1 MKDQNLGPAAA
12 VHYWARTTRDATA
25 IVYEGA
31 RISYGTLSARVRSLA
46 VALSDGG
53 VRPGD
58 RIAFLGRNGPVLL
71 EAALAAAHLGAV
83 FVPLNIRLAG
93 AEVAYLLGDCRPHTL
108 IAEDPALIDGIA
120 DTVPVQ
126 RFLLAD
132 SGPAASG
139 VHPRWETLATGE
151 TGETAAETAGT
162 PETADAA
169 PPVAVRPTDPAVIM
183 YTSGT
188 TGRPKG
194 AVLTHGNLWWNH
206 INTAAVIRTRLGD
219 TTLVLAPMF
228 HIAGLSGFTLGSLC
242 YGGTLV
248 IRRTFSPE
256 QCLADLVEHR
266 VANLIAVPTMFAAI
280 AATPGFPHADLSAL
294 RAAIVGGAPVPPAL
308 VRDYLAHGITL
319 HQAWGMTETAP
330 LASHL
335 PTELVAAHPDAAGF
349 PLPHTEIRL
358 VDPATGGVV
367 TEPEVAAEICVRGP
381 NVFAGYWNNPE
392 ATGRVLDDAGWFRS
406 GDIGRVD
413 KNGLLFIVD
422 RLKDVIISG
431 GENIY
436 PAELERQLAE
446 YPGVR
451 EAAVVG
457 VEHPRWGES
466 PVAVLCQDGDARATL
481 EEIRAFTGQRLA
493 RYKLPT
499 AVHHVDAL
507 PRNGSGKVDKAA
519 LRTQVLG
526 GRRP

>member
-1 MKDQNLGPAAA
+1 MKEQNLGSAAA
-12 VHYWARTTRDATA
+12 VHYWARTARDTTA
-25 IVYEGA
+25 IVYEST
-31 RISYGTLSARVRSLA
+31 RISYGALSARVRSLA
-46 VALSDGG
+46 AALSDGG
-53 VRPGD
+53 VRTGD

-71 EAALAAAHLGAV
+71 AAALAASHLGAV
-83 FVPLNIRLAG
+83 FVPLNVRLAG
-93 AEVAYLLGDCRPHTL
+93 SEVAYLLGDCRPHTL
-108 IAEDPALIDGIA
+108 IAEDAGRPLIDGIA

-126 RFLLAD
+126 RFLLAER
-132 SGPAASG
+132 GPAASG
-139 VHPRWETLATGE
+139 AHPRWEPLPMPE
-151 TGETAAETAGT
+151 VAEAVEP

-206 INTAAVIRTRLGD
+206 LNTAAVIRTRLGD
-219 TTLVLAPMF
+219 PTLVLAPMF

-242 YGGTLV
+242 HGGTLV
-248 IRRTFSPE
+248 IRRSFSPE
-256 QCLADLVEHR
+256 QCLEDLVEHR

-280 AATPGFPHADLSAL
+280 AATPGFPRADLSAL
-294 RAAIVGGAPVPPAL
+294 RAAIVGGAPVPPTL
-308 VRDYLAHGITL
+308 VRDYLAHGIPL

-367 TEPEVAAEICVRGP
+367 TEPEVPAEICVRGP
-381 NVFAGYWNNPE
+381 HVFAGYWNDPE

-436 PAELERQLAE
+436 PAELERHLAE

-451 EAAVVG
+451 EAAVIG

-466 PVAVLCQDGDARATL
+466 PVAVVCQDGEGRATL
-481 EEIRAFTGQRLA
+481 EEIRAFIGQRLA

-499 AVHHVDAL
+499 AVHHLDAL

-519 LRTQVLG
+519 LRARVLG

>member
-1 MKDQNLGPAAA
+1 MKEQNLGSAAA
-12 VHYWARTTRDATA
+12 VHYWARTTRDTTA
-25 IVYEGA
+25 IVYEST

-46 VALSDGG
+46 PALSDGG
-53 VRPGD
+53 VRAGD

-71 EAALAAAHLGAV
+71 AAALAAAHLGAV
-83 FVPLNIRLAG
+83 FVPLNVRLAG
-93 AEVAYLLGDCRPHTL
+93 SEVAYLLGDCRPHTL
-108 IAEDPALIDGIA
+108 IAEDANRPLIDGIA
-120 DTVPVQ
+120 DTVSVQ

-132 SGPAASG
+132 SGPAAAEA
-139 VHPRWETLATGE
+139 HPRWEPLPMPEAV
-151 TGETAAETAGT
+151 ETAEP

-206 INTAAVIRTRLGD
+206 VNTAAVIRTRLGD
-219 TTLVLAPMF
+219 PTLVLAPMF

-248 IRRTFSPE
+248 IRRSFSPE
-256 QCLADLVEHR
+256 QCLEDLVEHR

-280 AATPGFPHADLSAL
+280 AATAGFPRADLSAL

-308 VRDYLAHGITL
+308 VRDYLAHGIPL

-330 LASHL
+330 LAGHL

-381 NVFAGYWNNPE
+381 NVFAGYWNDPE

-406 GDIGRVD
+406 GDIGRFD

-436 PAELERQLAE
+436 PAELERHLAE

-466 PVAVLCQDGDARATL
+466 PVAVLCQDEDGRATL
-481 EEIRAFTGQRLA
+481 EEIRAFIGQRLA

-499 AVHHVDAL
+499 AVHHADAL

-519 LRTQVLG
+519 LRVQVLG
-526 GRRP
+526 GQRP

>member
-1 MKDQNLGPAAA
+1 MRQQNLGSAAA
-12 VHYWARTTRDATA
+12 VHYWARTTRDTTA

-46 VALSDGG
+46 AALSDGG
-53 VRPGD
+53 VRRGD

-83 FVPLNIRLAG
+83 FVPLNARLAG
-93 AEVAYLLGDCRPHTL
+93 GEVAYLLGDCRPHTL
-108 IAEDPALIDGIA
+108 IAEDAHRALVDAFA

-132 SGPAASG
+132 SGPVGPA
-139 VHPRWETLATGE
+139 VHPRWEPLP
-151 TGETAAETAGT
+151 TAEA
-162 PETADAA
+162 ADAA
-169 PPVAVRPTDPAVIM
+169 PPVAVLPDDPAVIM

-206 INTAAVIRTRLGD
+206 LNTAAVIRTRLGD

-242 YGGTLV
+242 HGGTLV
-248 IRRTFSPE
+248 VRRSFSAE
-256 QCLADLVEHR
+256 QCLEDLVEHR

-280 AATPGFPHADLSAL
+280 AATAGFPRADLSAL

-308 VRDYLAHGITL
+308 VRDYLAHGIPL

-335 PTELVAAHPDAAGF
+335 PTELVGAHPDAAGF

-367 TEPEVAAEICVRGP
+367 GEPEVAAEICVRGP
-381 NVFAGYWNNPE
+381 NVFAGYWNDPE
-392 ATGRVLDDAGWFRS
+392 ATRRVLDDAGWFRS
-406 GDIGRVD
+406 GDIGRLD
-413 KNGLLFIVD
+413 RHGLLYIVD

-436 PAELERQLAE
+436 PAELERHLAD

-466 PVAVLCQDGDARATL
+466 PVAVLCQDGGDRATL

-499 AVHHVDAL
+499 AVHHCDAL

-519 LRTQVLG
+519 LRAQVLAA
-526 GRRP
+526 GRP

>member
-1 MKDQNLGPAAA
+1 MKEQNLGSAAA
-12 VHYWARTTRDATA
+12 VHYWARTTGDTTA
-25 IVYEGA
+25 IVYEST

-46 VALSDGG
+46 AALSDGG
-53 VRPGD
+53 VRTGD
-58 RIAFLGRNGPVLL
+58 RIAFLGRNGPALL
-71 EAALAAAHLGAV
+71 AAALAAAHLGAV
-83 FVPLNIRLAG
+83 FVPLNVRLAG
-93 AEVAYLLGDCRPHTL
+93 SEVAHLLGDCRPHTL
-108 IAEDPALIDGIA
+108 IAEDAGRPLVDGIA

-132 SGPAASG
+132 GGPAASG
-139 VHPRWETLATGE
+139 THPRWKPLPMPEPT
-151 TGETAAETAGT
+151 
-162 PETADAA
+162 ETADAA

-206 INTAAVIRTRLGD
+206 LNTAAVIRTRLGD
-219 TTLVLAPMF
+219 PTLVLAPMF
-228 HIAGLSGFTLGSLC
+228 HIAGLSGFTLGSLMQ
-242 YGGTLV
+242 GGTLV
-248 IRRTFSPE
+248 IRRSFSPE
-256 QCLADLVEHR
+256 QCLEDLVEHR

-280 AATPGFPHADLSAL
+280 AATAGFPRADLSAL
-294 RAAIVGGAPVPPAL
+294 RAAIVGGAPVPPTL
-308 VRDYLAHGITL
+308 VRDYLAHGIPL

-367 TEPEVAAEICVRGP
+367 TEPEAAAEICVRGP

-436 PAELERQLAE
+436 PAELERHLAE

-451 EAAVVG
+451 EVAVVG

-466 PVAVLCQDGDARATL
+466 PVAVLCQDGDGRATL
-481 EEIRAFTGQRLA
+481 EEIRAFIGQRLA

-519 LRTQVLG
+519 LRSQVPG
-526 GRRP
+526 GQRP